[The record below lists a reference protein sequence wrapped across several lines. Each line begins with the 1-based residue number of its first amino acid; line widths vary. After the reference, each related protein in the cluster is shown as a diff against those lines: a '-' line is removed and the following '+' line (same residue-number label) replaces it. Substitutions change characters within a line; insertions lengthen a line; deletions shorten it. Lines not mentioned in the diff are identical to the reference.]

1 MRKKLK
7 SNSVIGFL
15 FLLLYSCRIGET
27 ECPEIS
33 VNQSSYYCEILGSP
47 SDLKVDSVRIYNE
60 YIYSYLETIMSGKNK
75 VDLSILKDQKEIRK
89 AILQIF
95 VSNRQSLE
103 KYYYSCYFFPN
114 EGLKVI
120 SCEKDP
126 LP

>member
-75 VDLSILKDQKEIRK
+75 VDRSYMPCEAATRGTLSTMAESTPSAVPMR
-89 AILQIF
+89 
-95 VSNRQSLE
+95 
-103 KYYYSCYFFPN
+103 YSFF
-114 EGLKVI
+114 K
-120 SCEKDP
+120 
-126 LP
+126 